1 MSKVQRLVE
10 RRKIQVNLKW
20 ETSQVDE
27 DIVWSLYKYKAEL
40 KLGQYLT
47 NIGEHKR
54 QVKLKYLLS
63 MQIKKI
69 QIISCNKVTLN

>member
-1 MSKVQRLVE
+1 MSS
-10 RRKIQVNLKW
+10 KW
-20 ETSQVDE
+20 ETSHVDE

-54 QVKLKYLLS
+54 QEKLKFLLN
-63 MQIKKI
+63 MQMKKASTI
-69 QIISCNKVTLN
+69 FFNKDTHN